1 MEIGNDLRI
10 FYEVDKSYCE
20 YGYMGM
26 SQILVERDLK
36 RGLADS
42 IIIKKGLEILYQP
55 IYYKAIPFKCGSCHV
70 HGHLALECLL
80 PNRRKLWV
88 QKE

>member
-1 MEIGNDLRI
+1 MEIGNALQI

-26 SQILVERDLK
+26 AQILVEMDLT

-42 IIIKKGLEILYQP
+42 IIIKKGT
-55 IYYKAIPFKCGSCHV
+55 
-70 HGHLALECLL
+70 
-80 PNRRKLWV
+80 
-88 QKE
+88 